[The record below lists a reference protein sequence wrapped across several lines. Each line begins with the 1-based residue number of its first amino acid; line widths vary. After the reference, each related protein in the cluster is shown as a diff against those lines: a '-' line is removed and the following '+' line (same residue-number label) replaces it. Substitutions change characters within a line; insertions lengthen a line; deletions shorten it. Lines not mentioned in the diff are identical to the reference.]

1 MSTGKAVE
9 SGKSYKSEL
18 VGVFGYPV
26 AENPTVVMME
36 AGFRALGLDWRYLTL
51 EVKPE
56 RLEAAVDGLRAF
68 GLRGC
73 NLTIPHKVAVLKYL
87 DEVAEDAALIGAV
100 NTVVRKG
107 DRLRGENTDGKGFLA
122 SLTAEAG
129 VDPAGKRIVVLG
141 AGGAARAITVEL
153 ALAGASRVTVV
164 NRSVDRGGALVAAL
178 NEGTPVKA
186 DFVPWTG
193 PYALEADID
202 VLVNAT
208 SIGLFPDVTQKP
220 ELDYST
226 IRRGLVVCDV
236 IPNPPRTAFL
246 AEAEKRGAKTLDGLG
261 MLVNQ
266 GTIAF
271 KLWTGL
277 DAPAAAMRAAL
288 AAEFRV

>member
-1 MSTGKAVE
+1 MSAGKAAPD
-9 SGKSYKSEL
+9 KSYKSEL
-18 VGVFGYPV
+18 VGVLGYPV

-36 AGFRALGLDWRYLTL
+36 AGFRATGLDWRYLTL

-56 RLEAAVDGLRAF
+56 RLGAAMEGLRAF

-73 NLTIPHKVAVLKYL
+73 NLTIPHKVAVLAYL

-122 SLTAEAG
+122 SLRAEAG

-153 ALAGASRVTVV
+153 ALAGAARITVV
-164 NRSVDRGGALVAAL
+164 NRSEERGRTLVAAL
-178 NEGTPVKA
+178 NEGTPVNA
-186 DFVPWTG
+186 DFVRWTG
-193 PYALEADID
+193 PFGLEEDVD

-208 SIGLFPDVTQKP
+208 SIGLFPNVADKP
-220 ELDYST
+220 DLAYGS
-226 IRRGLVVCDV
+226 IRPGLVVCDV

-246 AEAEKRGAKTLDGLG
+246 QEAEKRRAKTLDGLG

-271 KLWTGL
+271 KLWTGR

-288 AAEFRV
+288 AAEFGV